1 MSHLL
6 ESVGHNYYYDQ
17 CCDSSAT
24 LTKSEKG
31 LPPEFEFVGVP
42 LMIRKEKGKLH
53 NYDNMIYIVHG
64 IICVLFMSMYLGY
77 SQLCD
82 EHKLFIFVGSY

>member
-42 LMIRKEKGKLH
+42 SMIRKEKGKLH
-53 NYDNMIYIVHG
+53 NMIYIVHG
-64 IICVLFMSMYLGY
+64 IIHVCVLFMSMYLALYGY

-82 EHKLFIFVGSY
+82 EHKLVGSY